1 MKSKREVVGQ
11 PAEED
16 KSGGVE
22 QLQHRAH
29 PVVESGCMRQYVMI
43 LQCAP
48 PLLQGQSS
56 GSSLAESCGTAPCQC
71 SYLQF

>member
-1 MKSKREVVGQ
+1 MGQ

-16 KSGGVE
+16 KSEGVE

-29 PVVESGCMRQYVMI
+29 PVESGCIKQYVMI

-48 PLLQGQSS
+48 QLLQGQSL
-56 GSSLAESCGTAPCQC
+56 GSSLAESCETAHYQC